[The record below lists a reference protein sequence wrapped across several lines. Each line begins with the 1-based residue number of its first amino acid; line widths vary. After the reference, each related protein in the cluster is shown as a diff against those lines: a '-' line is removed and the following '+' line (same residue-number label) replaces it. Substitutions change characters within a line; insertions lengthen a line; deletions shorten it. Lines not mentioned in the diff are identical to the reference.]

1 MSNVEELKKRIE
13 EQLPPEEAE
22 IVFDFM
28 KKLELTEEAAKGLL
42 ALDQRDFIETVETK
56 NVRQF
61 AGAQIVE
68 SEDFGNLEI
77 KKNLPSIG
85 NLLLIAASLS
95 DRRTIEQSARSREER
110 ELYSLF
116 GDLIT
121 PTARAKQ
128 PDKHTIVTTGAARE
142 IKKNLGTI
150 TSESER
156 KPGHADLT
164 SKIKYH
170 NVLLS
175 TKIFAVY
182 TSKGKAEYR
191 PIDSSLAGGVVD
203 LIEAGNLKFTPAML
217 WRAAAQL
224 KDGQKVSPQQEKLVT
239 EAVERGMATILCLD
253 VTEEVNEFGI
263 QDRMAEFY
271 NAETGRYEIKVNML
285 SLKPSPVN
293 VNGRIK
299 KGWKVLLDPETK
311 QPEYPGIYQHAILT
325 ARKEGRAQ
333 IASYTSDQISMNGK
347 IAMTETVV
355 VIRDLILDNLHRIE
369 RGKTNETIT
378 FAQIFEILGI
388 ESQGED
394 QREKERLKKA
404 RASAIITTGKILE
417 QLKQNGTIKS
427 FKTDRK
433 GVEIDLIEKGSLLIQ
448 VNIDSRKESRA
459 NNPKIHFTFNIKLK
473 KSLYGT
479 FGDVQFMKGEASVT
493 IPNGTTRLIPGLPPN
508 TGYKITPSGSGDYRL
523 IKVSHD
529 EGDILADKILTVNFT
544 FSHKSEIR
552 EYFT

>member
-1 MSNVEELKKRIE
+1 MSNLEKLKKRIG
-13 EQLPPEEAE
+13 EQLHPEEAE

-56 NVRQF
+56 SVRQF

-95 DRRTIEQSARSREER
+95 DRQAIEQSARSREER

-128 PDKHTIVTTGAARE
+128 PDKHTIVTTGVARE

-150 TSESER
+150 ISESEK

-175 TKIFAVY
+175 TKILAVY
-182 TSKGKAEYR
+182 TAKGTAEFE
-191 PIDSSLAGGVVD
+191 PIDASISGGIVD
-203 LIEAGNLKFTPAML
+203 LIEAGNLKFTPAMI
-217 WRAAAQL
+217 WRATAQL

-239 EAVERGMATILCLD
+239 EVIERGMATLLFLD
-253 VTEEVNEFGI
+253 ITEEVNEFGL
-263 QDRMAEFY
+263 QDRLIEYY

-299 KGWKVLLDPETK
+299 RGWKVLVDPETK
-311 QPEYPGIYQHAILT
+311 QPEYPGLYQHAILT
-325 ARKEGRAQ
+325 ARKEDRAQ
-333 IASYTSDQISMNGK
+333 IASYTSDQISMNGR

-355 VIRDLILDNLHRIE
+355 VIRDLILDNLHRIGQ
-369 RGKTNETIT
+369 GKTSPTIT
-378 FAQIFEILGI
+378 FAQIFKAAKCDFP
-388 ESQGED
+388 GED
-394 QREKERLKKA
+394 AREKERLKKA
-404 RASAIITTGKILE
+404 RSSAITTTGKILE
-417 QLKQNGTIKS
+417 QLKQNGTIKN
-427 FKTDRK
+427 FKTDKK
-433 GVEIDLIEKGSLLIQ
+433 GVEITLIEKGDLLIR

-459 NNPKIHFTFNIKLK
+459 NNPKVAFSFSIKLK
-473 KSLYGT
+473 KSLHGT
-479 FGDVQFMKGEASVT
+479 FGDVSFMKGEASVT
-493 IPNGTTRLIPGLPPN
+493 IPNGTTKRIPGLPAN
-508 TGYKITPSGSGDYRL
+508 TGYKITPTGSGDFRP

-529 EGDILADKILTVNFT
+529 EGAILADKTLTVNFT

-552 EYFT
+552 EDYT